1 MSSGHLWALPRGSL
15 FNIGSENIM
24 YQKDG
29 YILRIS
35 KNEDTD
41 ESYKDD

>member
-1 MSSGHLWALPRGSL
+1 
-15 FNIGSENIM
+15 M

>member
-1 MSSGHLWALPRGSL
+1 
-15 FNIGSENIM
+15 M

-41 ESYKDD
+41 ESPSLETITRFFGLNLKSKF